1 MNTRAAGITGGQV
14 FAVIATFFAII
25 IAVNATM
32 AVFAMRSWSGLVVAN
47 GYVASQA
54 FNKELAEA
62 RHQAQLGWRESF
74 GYADGKLTLTL
85 SDAQSRAIGEAQVN
99 VRLERPSTDR
109 EDRDLVLREVVP
121 GKYELAGTLSPGLW
135 DAETIARTAAGASL
149 RRLYRFHVPGGSA
162 K

>member
-1 MNTRAAGITGGQV
+1 MNTRATGITGGQV
-14 FAVIATFFAII
+14 FAVIATFFAIT

-32 AVFAMRSWSGLVVAN
+32 AVLAMRSWSGLVVAN
-47 GYVASQA
+47 GYVASQG

-74 GYADGKLTLTL
+74 GYLGGKLTLTL
-85 SDAQSRAIGEAQVN
+85 SDAQLRPIEKAQVI

-109 EDRDLVLREVVP
+109 EDKDLVLREIAP
-121 GKYELAGTLSPGLW
+121 GKYELTEVLSPGLW
-135 DAETIARTAAGASL
+135 DADAIARIAAGATL
-149 RRLYRFHVPGGSA
+149 RRLYRFHVTERAA